1 MLTDLML
8 LILMLY
14 LNICLDDSLSDKIDL
29 NIDWNSSI
37 TAYNYSFITA
47 NSSTSDFFKFY

>member
-37 TAYNYSFITA
+37 TAYNYLFITA